1 VVLELLLLNKG
12 FYRKELVFL
21 KVRRGNAVQT
31 LLEVS
36 QIDLLLEM
44 VYLWLSQID
53 LRLEMVHLL
62 EVPQIDLRLEMVYLL
77 EVPQM
82 DDLVEMLLKWPQT
95 RLVEVPYLLSKKQ
108 VAEGIDLPAIGKS
121 AKREAAPSFV
131 IELARLD
138 GRDPLVVVNINESAS
153 FSSV

>member
-31 LLEVS
+31 LLELLQIVVLLEMVYLRLS
-36 QIDLLLEM
+36 QIDLRLEM

-53 LRLEMVHLL
+53 LRLEMV
-62 EVPQIDLRLEMVYLL
+62 YLL

-82 DDLVEMLLKWPQT
+82 ADLVEMLLKRPQT

-108 VAEGIDLPAIGKS
+108 VAEGIDLPETGNS
-121 AKREAAPSFV
+121 AKREAGHSFV

-138 GRDPLVVVNINESAS
+138 GRDPHVVVNINESAS

>member
-12 FYRKELVFL
+12 FYRKALVFL

-31 LLEVS
+31 LLEVP
-36 QIDLLLEM
+36 
-44 VYLWLSQID
+44 QID
-53 LRLEMVHLL
+53 LRLEMVHLWL
-62 EVPQIDLRLEMVYLL
+62 SQIDLRLEMVYLL

-95 RLVEVPYLLSKKQ
+95 RLVEMPYLLSKKQ
-108 VAEGIDLPAIGKS
+108 VAEGIDLPATGNS

-131 IELARLD
+131 IELAR
-138 GRDPLVVVNINESAS
+138 
-153 FSSV
+153 

>member
-12 FYRKELVFL
+12 FYRKALVFL

-36 QIDLLLEM
+36 QIVVLLEM

-53 LRLEMVHLL
+53 LRLEMV
-62 EVPQIDLRLEMVYLL
+62 YLL
-77 EVPQM
+77 EVLQM

-108 VAEGIDLPAIGKS
+108 VAEGIDLPATGNS
-121 AKREAAPSFV
+121 AKREAAPSSV

-138 GRDPLVVVNINESAS
+138 GRDPHVVVNINESAS